1 MVFSYATK
9 YNLIKYAKLLAFNG
23 YKTEA
28 KHQLQRLK
36 AIQKTEMSYEEL
48 TRDMPRQ

>member
-1 MVFSYATK
+1 MVLTYPTK

-23 YKTEA
+23 YEVEA

-36 AIQKTEMSYEEL
+36 TIQKTELSYDEL
-48 TRDMPRQ
+48 TQDMPR

>member
-1 MVFSYATK
+1 MVLSYPTK

-23 YKTEA
+23 YEAEA

-36 AIQKTEMSYEEL
+36 TIQKTEMSYEEL
-48 TRDMPRQ
+48 TQDMSR

>member
-1 MVFSYATK
+1 MVLSYPTK

-23 YKTEA
+23 YENEA

-36 AIQKTEMSYEEL
+36 PFKRL
-48 TRDMPRQ
+48 N

>member
-1 MVFSYATK
+1 MVLSYPTK

-23 YKTEA
+23 YEDEA

-36 AIQKTEMSYEEL
+36 AIQKTELNYEEL
-48 TRDMPRQ
+48 IQDMPR